1 MKLIF
6 LDIDGVMNCDDYYV
20 SNNFAEKRDEYGHL
34 FYDVSVYWLNKLIN
48 ETEAKIVISSTWRMS
63 GKQIMKEMWK
73 HRNMAGEVIDITPI
87 LPRIGKRSAPRGLEI
102 DYWLYE
108 NQVDS
113 YMILDDDSDMLYCQ
127 RNNFIEVSSKSGF
140 GEEHYLQAKKILGK

>member
-1 MKLIF
+1 MKIIF
-6 LDIDGVMNCDDYYV
+6 LDIDGVMNCEG
-20 SNNFAEKRDEYGHL
+20 NNFVEKRDQYGHL
-34 FYDVSVYWLNKLIN
+34 FYDVSVYWLNKLIK
-48 ETEAKIVISSTWRMS
+48 ETGAKIVISSTWRMS
-63 GKQIMKEMWK
+63 GKEMWK